1 MKFGDYKSFV
11 NHLLPVHWTGSRSV
25 WKLDSE
31 LWKESTDMIEKGVWK
46 PFDTNKAI
54 KLKSEKGFYK
64 CKSDDKES
72 LKTSMHGPKW
82 AFCDDIERS
91 CTVLLRRICGIFFLL
106 RKNKFLSPTLVRWA
120 LEYAKDQFESII
132 LLSQFKDLGLK
143 GLQELNADWQRAAA
157 GLLVSIGSH
166 LPDLVSLLPLPH
178 LYLYYIKFKHDSRS
192 YALLSTAIFRVL
204 LFRNLHLQ
212 YDGRNIYL
220 FSGPNSALP
229 AMVQTL
235 ADFASA
241 DVHSST
247 KGCTVTSST
256 DTWKCARCT
265 PANICKWFALRIST
279 VEALGQK
286 VGLITRTQ
294 LRSALPRLVPTIL
307 EL

>member
-1 MKFGDYKSFV
+1 MSSRRPRSLAVFKLLENVCSVLGTWLGIFQVTAFGV
-11 NHLLPVHWTGSRSV
+11 RA
-25 WKLDSE
+25 LDS
-31 LWKESTDMIEKGVWK
+31 GY
-46 PFDTNKAI
+46 N
-54 KLKSEKGFYK
+54 Y
-64 CKSDDKES
+64 
-72 LKTSMHGPKW
+72 TSYIDP
-82 AFCDDIERS
+82 
-91 CTVLLRRICGIFFLL
+91 
-106 RKNKFLSPTLVRWA
+106 A
-120 LEYAKDQFESII
+120 LMANLAKIATAEVIS
-132 LLSQFKDLGLK
+132 SK
-143 GLQELNADWQRAAA
+143 ELNADWQRAAA

-178 LYLYYIKFKHDSRS
+178 LYLYYNKFKHDSRS

-212 YDGRNIYL
+212 YDGRNISL

-247 KGCTVTSST
+247 KGCTVMSST
-256 DTWKCARCT
+256 NTWKCARCT
-265 PANICKWFALRIST
+265 LANICKWSFLNSAFGLLFRVWATSRDLKDKRHMYTLMAIYITFNGVCSLYICLDEWLWLHLFALRKST